1 MRSTFELLIRLG
13 YKNTLIFHYLVGGGY
28 SYGVAHS
35 TPGNLGAAL
44 LAGTY
49 YLTRCVHI
57 CMIFLNTYYI

>member
-44 LAGTY
+44 VAGTY
-49 YLTRCVHI
+49 YLT
-57 CMIFLNTYYI
+57 T